1 MGQCEDCERL
11 WKAYQTATIE
21 SVQLN
26 EELKSI
32 TEDQGLEKL
41 SGTTAR
47 AEAAERLREEAR
59 QRLAEHQAA
68 TGHR

>member
-1 MGQCEDCERL
+1 MGQCEECERL
-11 WKAYQTATIE
+11 WKAYQTATIA
-21 SVQLN
+21 SVQLD
-26 EELKSI
+26 EELRSI

-47 AEAAERLREEAR
+47 AEAAERLREVAR